1 MMTTTP
7 DLVEF
12 DRIEIDP
19 DIPNIRSNLGELS
32 DLEASIYENGVL
44 TPLHVWGRPGD
55 EGKVHYFLV
64 SGWRRYTVV
73 KRLREIEP
81 EDERFKEVPVVILE
95 GGDLDDALIVNL
107 TENLQREDLSPLDL
121 SDRISFLRDER
132 KMDTNKISGSIG
144 KSPTYVRTMLR
155 FRKAASKE
163 VLAAVE
169 DRSMSLYMAERI
181 VSGTNTPKEQ
191 AAAVE
196 TVKEEKSKAEGVEG
210 SRKAVRALG
219 VPGFKLPQHIRD
231 YLKAMPS
238 AVTFLETCIY
248 AQHQPVFFNRL
259 VKQLGGRPKVDAR
272 ELAAMVPKK
281 GVKNGRK
288 KKSTKAAPNTPK
300 AKSNSKP
307 AAKKA
312 ATKKKTA
319 AKKTTRASTNGRARG
334 RGRRAASAAA

>member
-1 MMTTTP
+1 P

-181 VSGTNTPKEQ
+181 V
-191 AAAVE
+191 
-196 TVKEEKSKAEGVEG
+196 
-210 SRKAVRALG
+210 
-219 VPGFKLPQHIRD
+219 
-231 YLKAMPS
+231 
-238 AVTFLETCIY
+238 
-248 AQHQPVFFNRL
+248 
-259 VKQLGGRPKVDAR
+259 
-272 ELAAMVPKK
+272 
-281 GVKNGRK
+281 
-288 KKSTKAAPNTPK
+288 
-300 AKSNSKP
+300 
-307 AAKKA
+307 
-312 ATKKKTA
+312 
-319 AKKTTRASTNGRARG
+319 
-334 RGRRAASAAA
+334 